1 MWLKKY
7 ICTNLNISGEKVD
20 RKNCRQFSVKMGPK
34 LFFLPAKIAVG
45 NLNKVARAAIF
56 AVIIRKTFN

>member
-7 ICTNLNISGEKVD
+7 ICTNLNTW
-20 RKNCRQFSVKMGPK
+20 RQFSVKMGPK